1 MLLEQNIKLKK
12 KIKVLEKI
20 WHSVH

>member
-12 KIKVLEKI
+12 KIKLLEKI